1 MTHSITAVFLLTA
14 LAGAPAAAQTT
25 SDRIADSV
33 RPGLK
38 VSIVDDRGR
47 KIEGRVASLS
57 EEAIRMSIGKRAEAV
72 PFDRILRIERP
83 DTVKNGAIVGFVV
96 GLALGTVGG
105 WLDHQGRGQRGS
117 FMAVSAFGNGVVC
130 AGLGALIDGAADNR
144 RMLYERAASPQVRI
158 APVVGNDVRAV
169 ALAVSWK

>member
-1 MTHSITAVFLLTA
+1 MTHSIAATVLLAA
-14 LAGAPAAAQTT
+14 LAAAPAAAQTT

-57 EEAIRMSIGKRAEAV
+57 GEAIRMSVGKREEDV
-72 PFDRILRIERP
+72 PIDRILRIERP
-83 DTVKNGAIVGFVV
+83 DTVRNGAIAGFVV
-96 GLALGTVGG
+96 GLALGTIGG
-105 WLDHQGRGQRGS
+105 RLDRQGRGQRGT

-144 RMLYERAASPQVRI
+144 RTLYERAAGTQVRV
-158 APVVGNDVRAV
+158 APVVGSDVRAV